1 MCLSHVRAWRLAG
14 MALLLQDM
22 FRVVILVFLIGAI
35 PWAIT
40 TWWQMR
46 RAQSARER
54 AWVGRMS
61 LGLWLG
67 SLISALA
74 VVTFALRGQFLA
86 LPIIGAGA
94 LGVRYGL
101 RKARARI
108 RMEEGDAFSRA
119 KRVN

>member
-1 MCLSHVRAWRLAG
+1 
-14 MALLLQDM
+14 M
-22 FRVVILVFLIGAI
+22 FRVVIIVFLIGAI
-35 PWAIT
+35 PWAIA

-46 RAQSARER
+46 RAQSMRER

-67 SLISALA
+67 SLLSALA
-74 VVTFALRGQFLA
+74 VVSFAMRGQFLA
-86 LPIIGAGA
+86 LPIVGAGA
-94 LGVRYGL
+94 LAARHWL
-101 RKARARI
+101 RQARARI

>member
-1 MCLSHVRAWRLAG
+1 MAG
-14 MALLLQDM
+14 FALPVLHM

-67 SLISALA
+67 SLLSALA
-74 VVTFALRGQFLA
+74 VATFLLRGQFLA
-86 LPIIGAGA
+86 LPIVATGA
-94 LGVRYGL
+94 LAVRHGL
-101 RKARARI
+101 RRARARI